1 MQRCGLSCISGGFA
15 RGFRG
20 RKIAQMPEV
29 CNSMLMISTV
39 FNQICFT
46 NIFFFWILS
55 TYSELK
61 SSKEKEKH
69 KSVYLF
75 FKLEEDLAQTRLIIQ
90 QLTNTSPL
98 RANATDQNN
107 RNSTAETL
115 KLAAERKKNA
125 GLWIKAAL
133 ASDLSPKSVPS
144 FPTNATKRRSTACAS
159 KTKDTTIVGDQVG
172 IETEKDNSQDWI
184 KGSAL
189 CAALELTNSLDRE
202 CRRWFLGYA
211 EKYLEEVKSKMCLE
225 CSDIEVGE
233 TMCRIKKVS
242 DWLEAILVKGS
253 EFPKLGNEDSEVA
266 VACGRLRNKVYEVL
280 LKHVERTALALGT
293 HECNG

>member
-1 MQRCGLSCISGGFA
+1 M
-15 RGFRG
+15 
-20 RKIAQMPEV
+20 
-29 CNSMLMISTV
+29 
-39 FNQICFT
+39 
-46 NIFFFWILS
+46 
-55 TYSELK
+55 
-61 SSKEKEKH
+61 
-69 KSVYLF
+69 F

-107 RNSTAETL
+107 RKSTAETL
-115 KLAAERKKNA
+115 KLAAERNKNA

-233 TMCRIKKVS
+233 MMCRIKKVS
-242 DWLEAILVKGS
+242 DWLEAILEKGS